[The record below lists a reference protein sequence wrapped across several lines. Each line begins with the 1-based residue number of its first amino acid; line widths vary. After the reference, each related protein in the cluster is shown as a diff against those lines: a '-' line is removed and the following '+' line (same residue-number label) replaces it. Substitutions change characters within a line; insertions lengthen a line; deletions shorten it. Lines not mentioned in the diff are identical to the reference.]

1 MGETRTLRKMST
13 KQVAKTQFCSLVL
26 VIMTQT
32 GAEDLGHQNP
42 IGRWVWFCRRSY
54 MTLTLIIG
62 FLKKRVIPL
71 CMLIPFIELCT
82 QELLFTKMSEL
93 SKFRVSGEGFQNR
106 YRNRD
111 NLYPH
116 VDQAYAC
123 IYPGKDNS
131 DYTNDDNRNNRRM
144 NKKLDTYNV
153 GQQVNGIFHM
163 QVIEATPE

>member
-1 MGETRTLRKMST
+1 MAESAYHMEALRRQRVIERKRAALNKMVNGGNQDSAEN
-13 KQVAKTQFCSLVL
+13 VN
-26 VIMTQT
+26 QT
-32 GAEDLGHQNP
+32 SSKNP
-42 IGRWVWFCRRSY
+42 I
-54 MTLTLIIG
+54 
-62 FLKKRVIPL
+62 
-71 CMLIPFIELCT
+71 
-82 QELLFTKMSEL
+82 LFTGPGDYDTNRSEL